1 MENAAESKFDVG
13 SWSNVE
19 LLKLFHSPTTDT
31 ELDERSKG
39 LIAKALT
46 SGKRDLAE
54 FLQRA
59 AEKLRLST
67 RAIMSNPD
75 YREQSNPITMQ
86 VAKHEDVPSDK
97 EMTQVTGTSRK
108 NNKEV
113 LDKTTGVPRVT
124 QVSRNLGQQTV
135 YDSAFQQGNV
145 NPLLIQRYQRVICLN
160 SAFRSNLYPY
170 SAGNVSGP
178 ASSTNYHATLNEPL
192 RNTTSL
198 KLQSVS
204 IPRVWDNISCAMGN
218 AVIGLRCNDTKDIC
232 WYSAPDGYYELTTLT
247 NMKLTKI
254 EPSTT
259 CSSFPDS
266 LSVSLGSSIAV
277 LETPVFISVSSD
289 GITSSESDSSNINRI
304 VKLTATNGALDF
316 DIVMYADNMPTC
328 GPNTQTCYNSTTVNR
343 NLATT
348 LGFAPIKPSDISDH
362 NNHKLIIAGS
372 LKTSAVRP
380 PDLIGIKYFMIVL
393 DDYNSNRINNS
404 VVGIAEPANRIA
416 PPPSV
421 FRSKVGKECV
431 YTYSQPRTK
440 TQNQLY
446 SDNEKL
452 ISQKA
457 LDNGS
462 QAPSVGNVLSL
473 CPVSNGE
480 YGTRLTLTG
489 TAVNSVERI
498 YFGPVSLEKVKVRL
512 LDDVGRVV
520 DLKGHDWS
528 ISLVAEQLYQY

>member
-1 MENAAESKFDVG
+1 MRNAEISKFDVG
-13 SWSNVE
+13 SWSNTE
-19 LLKLFHSPTTDT
+19 LLKLFHSPATDT
-31 ELDERSKG
+31 ELDERSKD
-39 LIAKALT
+39 LIAKALA
-46 SGKRDLAE
+46 SGKADLAE

-67 RAIMSNPD
+67 RPIMSNPD
-75 YREQSNPITMQ
+75 YREQSNPIAMQ

-218 AVIGLRCNDTKDIC
+218 SVIGLRCCTTSHVC
-232 WYSAPDGYYELTTLT
+232 WYSALDGYYELTTLT
-247 NMKLTKI
+247 SMNLTKI
-254 EPSTT
+254 ELCTT

-266 LSVSLGSSIAV
+266 LSVSFESSIAP

-289 GITSSESDSSNINRI
+289 GITSSESDSSNINI
-304 VKLTATNGALDF
+304 SVKLVAESPVHDF

-328 GPNTQTCYNSTTVNR
+328 GDTKQTCYNSTTVNR

-348 LGFAPIKPSDISDH
+348 LGFAPTKSTDIGGH
-362 NNHKLIIAGS
+362 KNNMIIAGS

-380 PDLIGIKYFMIVL
+380 PDLIGIKYFIIVL

-416 PPPSV
+416 APPSG
-421 FRSKVGKECV
+421 FRSKVSQGCV

-446 SDNEKL
+446 SDNEKF

-498 YFGPVSLEKVKVRL
+498 YFGPVSLEKVKVSL